1 MDNQPQTELLA
12 RIAQLENENRTL
24 SQQIELQEQIAK
36 SDRLVNAYYD
46 ISNLGVLVALPNLSI
61 IHANQRFCEIIGY
74 SEEEVRSMTWSDIT
88 TPEDFQQE
96 HLRYKKALANS
107 KLLKSH
113 FITKFVRK
121 DQSLVDVEITT
132 TFIRDSNGKVEQL
145 IAVVQDL
152 TEKEMLEQSIAESQN
167 RFKELVELLPQT
179 VFETDANGV
188 FSFVNGYALKEL
200 GYKAEVIIGKMS
212 FLQTVVEQE
221 RAMALD
227 GFKNNQTF
235 GTVGREYTLLRS
247 DGSTFK
253 GLVHYSP
260 ILKENLFLGI
270 RGIVTNINNLKE
282 IEAKLE
288 ESEQRFRELVDLL
301 PQTVYETDS
310 LGVFT
315 FVNSYAQ
322 QEFGYSESELIGRLT
337 FMDMLSEEDRLVVA
351 NQISIDIPETVVGN
365 EYHMKRKDGTHFKG
379 LVHFRALSSLGKFAG
394 FRGIV
399 TNISTQKIAEQQLR
413 ESEVNYRT
421 IFELASDSIIVHDAH
436 TSEVIDANR
445 SAIESYGLSSL
456 KELQNYGFWNVSPY
470 GFEEAVA
477 WVQKAVNEGEQ
488 VFEWF
493 NKRIDGTTFWEEVH
507 LTTITILGKKRVISI
522 GRDITNRKQIEDA
535 LQEMNRELKDKNEEY
550 ASLNEEYQ
558 AQNEELQLAK
568 EKAEESD
575 KLKSA
580 FLANMSHEIR
590 TPMNAIMGFS
600 GLLASGKLNAE
611 KQATYSLII
620 KRRSADFLKIIDD
633 ILDISKIESNQIVL
647 QKTSGDLHA
656 VLDEILE
663 FYTMKRELE
672 PTKPIEF
679 RLSNLLGANQQIFA
693 DFGRLRQV
701 ILNLV
706 ENAYKFTDEGFIEIG
721 CRSANGSITFW
732 VADSGVGIEPQL
744 QNIIFERFRQAHDRT
759 TQTNSGTGL
768 GLSICKGLVQ
778 LMGGTIWVESN
789 VGKGSTFFFTIPM
802 EKANVS
808 GTVAISA
815 KSYIANIRGK
825 TILVVEDDEVSQ
837 RLLADMLAP
846 YKAKLLFASNGSEAH
861 KTMQQYPSVSAIL
874 LDVRLPD
881 CDGLTLIKGFRT
893 INRDVIIVG
902 QSAYATHDD
911 RMFALHAGCDTYITK
926 PIDKE
931 DLINTLTCF
940 LNKPDRD

>member
-24 SQQIELQEQIAK
+24 RQQIESQEQIAK

-46 ISNLGVLVALPNLSI
+46 ISNLGMLVALPDLSI
-61 IHANQRFCEIIGY
+61 IRANQRFCEIIGY
-74 SEEEVRSMTWSDIT
+74 TEEEVRSMTWSDIT

-96 HLRYKKALANS
+96 YLRYKKALANT

-113 FITKFVRK
+113 FTKKFVRK
-121 DQSLVDVEITT
+121 NQSLVDVEITT
-132 TFIRDSNGKVEQL
+132 TFFRDSNGKVEQL

-179 VFETDANGV
+179 VFETDANGI

-200 GYKAEVIIGKMS
+200 GYKAEDVIGKMS

-227 GFKNNQTF
+227 GFRNNQVF
-235 GTVGREYTLLRS
+235 GAVGREYTLLRL
-247 DGSTFK
+247 DGTTFK

-260 ILKENLFLGI
+260 IIKENQFLGI
-270 RGIVTNINNLKE
+270 RGVVTNVNSLKE

-301 PQTVYETDS
+301 PQTVYETNS
-310 LGVFT
+310 EGVFT

-322 QEFGYSESELIGRLT
+322 QEFGYSEYELIGKLT
-337 FMDMLSEEDRLVVA
+337 FLDMLADADRKMVMEQLV
-351 NQISIDIPETVVGN
+351 NELPETGVGL
-365 EYHMKRKDGTHFKG
+365 EYNLKRNDGTHFKG

-399 TNISTQKIAEQQLR
+399 TNINAQKIVEMQLR

-421 IFELASDSIIVHDAH
+421 IFELATDSIIVHDAQ

-445 SAIESYGLSSL
+445 NAIESYGLNSL

-470 GFEEAVA
+470 GLKEAVA
-477 WVQKAVNEGEQ
+477 WVQKAVSEGEQ

-493 NKRIDGTTFWEEVH
+493 NRRIDGTTFWEEVH
-507 LTTITILGKKRVISI
+507 LSTITILGKKRVISI
-522 GRDITNRKQIEDA
+522 GRDITIRKQIEDA
-535 LQEMNRELKDKNEEY
+535 LQEMNRELKARNEEY
-550 ASLNEEYQ
+550 ASLNEEYL
-558 AQNEELQLAK
+558 AQNEELQRAK

-611 KQATYSLII
+611 KQATYSLVI
-620 KRRSADFLKIIDD
+620 KRRSADLLKIIDD

-706 ENAYKFTDEGFIEIG
+706 ENAYKFTNEGFIEIG
-721 CRSANGSITFW
+721 CRRANGSITFW

-759 TQTNSGTGL
+759 AQTNSGTGL
-768 GLSICKGLVQ
+768 GLSICKGLVL

-802 EKANVS
+802 EKADVS
-808 GTVAISA
+808 ETVAISV
-815 KSYIANIRGK
+815 KSNMANIKGK

-837 RLLADMLAP
+837 RFLADVLAP

-861 KTMQQYPSVSAIL
+861 KTMQQHPSVSAIL

-881 CDGLTLIKGFRT
+881 CDGLTLIKGFRDV
-893 INRDVIIVG
+893 NRDVIIVG

-911 RMFALHAGCDTYITK
+911 RTLALRAGCNAYITK
-926 PIDKE
+926 PIDE
-931 DLINTLTCF
+931 EILMETLSG
-940 LNKPDRD
+940 LLPKK